1 MLAGGGMA
9 IKPEGEYGFFA
20 CRAFFCGSY
29 ALWRKVS
36 HMFVVNCISQPGRKA
51 VPGDFFSGAVSL
63 VQKKE

>member
-1 MLAGGGMA
+1 MLAGRGMA

-36 HMFVVNCISQPGRKA
+36 HMFVRDI
-51 VPGDFFSGAVSL
+51 L
-63 VQKKE
+63 KKGIWGGTQTKPILKTFVV